1 MRRIIVAIILLS
13 SLLFSDYDRYEEH
26 EYHLPK
32 DLRHLELSQQQHR
45 DVKAV
50 LKKYRSALMKLRR
63 DQHETAKE
71 IETLFTRDDFDKKRY
86 IELGMRYEKLSFDI
100 EADMLH
106 EIHTL
111 LTPAQR
117 KRFLRYIDEW
127 TEQ

>member
-1 MRRIIVAIILLS
+1 MRRIILAIMLLS
-13 SLLFSDYDRYEEH
+13 SLLFADYDRYEEH

-32 DLRHLELSQQQHR
+32 DLRHLELTRQQHH

-50 LKKYRSALMKLRR
+50 LKKYRSSLMKLRR
-63 DQHETAKE
+63 DQRETAKE
-71 IETLFTRDDFDKKRY
+71 IETLFIEKDFDKKRY

-100 EADMLH
+100 QADMLS

-111 LTPAQR
+111 LTPTQR
-117 KRFLRYIDEW
+117 KRFLKYIDEW